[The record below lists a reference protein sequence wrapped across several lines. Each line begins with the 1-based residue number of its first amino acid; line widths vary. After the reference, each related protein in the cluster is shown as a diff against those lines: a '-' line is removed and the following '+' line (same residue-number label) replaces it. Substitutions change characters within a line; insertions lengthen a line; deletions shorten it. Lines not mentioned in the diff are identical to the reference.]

1 MDKTNINLFSI
12 KKKLNKKQRL
22 ETLKKALES
31 LGLKYKPKK
40 EPSNVKK

>member
-1 MDKTNINLFSI
+1 MDKPNINLFSI

-31 LGLKYKPKK
+31 LGLKYKPQK
-40 EPSNVKK
+40 EPPNVKK